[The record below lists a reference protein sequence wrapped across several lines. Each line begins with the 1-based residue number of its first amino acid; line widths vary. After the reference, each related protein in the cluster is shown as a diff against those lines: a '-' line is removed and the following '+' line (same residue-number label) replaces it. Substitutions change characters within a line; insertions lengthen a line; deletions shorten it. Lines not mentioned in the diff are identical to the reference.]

1 MAKEKRS
8 NRVFVDWSQ
17 NDDHKTTVS
26 VYSLRIRPQ
35 PTVSAP
41 VTWDEVS
48 DALDA
53 DDEGALTIDTARC
66 LERVAA
72 FGDLYADNL
81 TLAQELPTLG

>member
-1 MAKEKRS
+1 MTKAVRP

-26 VYSLRIRPQ
+26 VYSLRIRPR

-53 DDEGALTIDTARC
+53 EDEEALTIDTARC
-66 LERVAA
+66 LERAA
-72 FGDLYADNL
+72 ELGDLYADNL
-81 TLAQELPTLG
+81 TLAQELSALG